1 MLFAVFH
8 IFFFVFFSCFF
19 SDVSP
24 PFRNYIQTQQCP
36 MSILNT
42 ASLHKVDL
50 LFRSLRLTTLYLHD
64 ERNRFV
70 GKVERDDL
78 IFLGKN
84 HMFDRR

>member
-1 MLFAVFH
+1 
-8 IFFFVFFSCFF
+8 
-19 SDVSP
+19 
-24 PFRNYIQTQQCP
+24 